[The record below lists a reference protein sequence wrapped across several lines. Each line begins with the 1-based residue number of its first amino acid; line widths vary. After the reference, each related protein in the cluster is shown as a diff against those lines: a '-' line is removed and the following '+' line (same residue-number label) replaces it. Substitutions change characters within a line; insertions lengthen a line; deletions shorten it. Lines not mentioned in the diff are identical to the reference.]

1 MFLKPDGTPNSAVST
16 RAIERA
22 CLNCHNSI
30 HGSNAPT
37 NRGQFLIR

>member
-1 MFLKPDGTPNSAVST
+1 VARG
-16 RAIERA
+16 

-37 NRGQFLIR
+37 MRGKFLIR